1 MRGSARTAWRWT
13 LGDLPT
19 AEDLRRAALYCPT
32 SIRAGARQLPR
43 LLHALADALDAG
55 TVRLVRTDD
64 EQPEDAAVNAA
75 YREKR

>member
-1 MRGSARTAWRWT
+1 M
-13 LGDLPT
+13 GDLPT

-64 EQPEDAAVNAA
+64 EPPEDAAVNAA